1 VTPHRLRS
9 RNPTSSV
16 LAFSL
21 SAVVVTGALSSTGCK
36 GFETNLQDT
45 DVDYQT
51 TARQNYEAGDAAFKD
66 GEYNDAIK
74 YFEYVKNKYPY
85 SKYAVLA
92 DLRTADAHY
101 EREEWLQAADA
112 YRLFVRYHPSHES
125 VPYASY
131 RIALAYYEETAKDP
145 LGDVWL
151 VGPVLSFLSP
161 IPKAEER
168 DQTATRDAIQAF
180 DDYLNRFPDDENV
193 EQAKSM
199 RQKAREKL
207 ASSDISAAKFYTAR
221 NKHRGAMWRYLHV
234 ADKYSDTS
242 LAPDALLRAA
252 NIAIDELDEPETAEP
267 LLLRITSGYK
277 ESDEAKDAAK
287 LLEKVQK
294 KIADKKL
301 AAEKAAEAKRIAAE
315 KAAEAKR
322 IADEKSAAEK
332 SAVDDDKSDDDD
344 KTIGAPNE
352 AALE

>member
-1 VTPHRLRS
+1 MTTGRPQKLPETS
-9 RNPTSSV
+9 RPLLVGLSLVIGVAIVSS
-16 LAFSL
+16 S
-21 SAVVVTGALSSTGCK
+21 GCK

-45 DVDYQT
+45 EVDYQT

-74 YFEYVKNKYPY
+74 FFEYVKNKYPY

-92 DLRTADAHY
+92 DLRTADAHF

-125 VPYASY
+125 VSYATY

-151 VGPVLSFLSP
+151 IGPVLSFLSP

-180 DDYLNRFPDDENV
+180 DDYLTRFPDDVNAE
-193 EQAKSM
+193 EAKGL

-207 ASSDISAAKFYTAR
+207 ASSDIAAAKFYTAR
-221 NKHRGAMWRYLHV
+221 NKHRGAMWRYMHV
-234 ADKYSDTS
+234 ADKYADTS

-252 NIAIDELDEPETAEP
+252 NIAVDELEEPEAAEP

-277 ESDEAKDAAK
+277 DSDEAKDATK
-287 LLEKVQK
+287 LLEQVQK
-294 KIADKKL
+294 QIADKKL
-301 AAEKAAEAKRIAAE
+301 ADE

-322 IADEKSAAEK
+322 IADEKAAEAK
-332 SAVDDDKSDDDD
+332 RIEDLKKAEGESPDVGVNPDGPAS
-344 KTIGAPNE
+344 
-352 AALE
+352 LEPLPE